1 MRHETFDTGSIDVRS
16 LSAAQRH
23 ALQHRLIREAHGARI
38 WAIRLA
44 FARVSMFLRRLR
56 SAIVVQAMRDAV
68 NKAWAWTAH
77 IRRRE
82 RLEGLASL
90 RAMTDYELRDI
101 GLSRS
106 EVRAASLAGER
117 DATSQDWRPL

>member
-23 ALQHRLIREAHGARI
+23 ALQHRLIREAHRVRI
-38 WAIRLA
+38 WAIRPA
-44 FARVSMFLRRLR
+44 VARVSVLLRRLR
-56 SAIVVQAMRDAV
+56 SAVAVQAMRDAV
-68 NKAWAWTAH
+68 NKAWTAH

-90 RAMTDYELRDI
+90 RTMTDYELRDI

-106 EVRAASLAGER
+106 EVRAASFFER
-117 DATSQDWRPL
+117 DAMSQDWRPL

>member
-23 ALQHRLIREAHGARI
+23 VLQHRLIREAHGARI
-38 WAIRLA
+38 WAIRRA
-44 FARVSMFLRRLR
+44 FARVSRFLRQLR

-68 NKAWAWTAH
+68 NKAWTAH

-106 EVRAASLAGER
+106 EVRAASFAGER

>member
-38 WAIRLA
+38 WAIRRA
-44 FARVSMFLRRLR
+44 FARVSMFLRQLR
-56 SAIVVQAMRDAV
+56 PAIVVQAMRDAV
-68 NKAWAWTAH
+68 NKARTAH

-90 RAMTDYELRDI
+90 CAMTDYELRDI

-106 EVRAASLAGER
+106 EVRAASFADER